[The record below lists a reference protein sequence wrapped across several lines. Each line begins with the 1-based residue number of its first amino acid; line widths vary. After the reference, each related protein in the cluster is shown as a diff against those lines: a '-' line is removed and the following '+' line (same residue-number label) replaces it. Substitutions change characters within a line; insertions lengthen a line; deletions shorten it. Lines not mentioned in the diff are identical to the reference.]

1 MCGIGGAAGPAAT
14 KAAVEDMIG
23 RLTHRGPDAGAV
35 QAIGNSV
42 LGHRRLAIVDLSE
55 AGNQPMT
62 TGDGQLALV
71 ANGEIYNH
79 LDLRRELEAK
89 GHVFGSSSDNEVLLH
104 GWREWGA
111 ALFGRINGMFACA
124 LWDGRSGDLILA
136 RDRMGIKP
144 VFYRQAEDSL
154 FFASE
159 LKALLP
165 RNGTARLSMD
175 GLAQFLTLQN
185 YLDPDTIIDGVRMLP
200 PGSFL
205 RFRNGSLHSESYWRA
220 SFSES
225 AMARET
231 ALPEAAEAFR
241 NELDSSVR
249 RHLMSDVPV
258 STYLSAGLDSSGV
271 TCAAAQIEPGLKA
284 FTGRFGAGG
293 WYDEA
298 SGAAMVARHC
308 GAQHEVLDIGPQDF
322 AGHLDDLAYHLD
334 QPRMGMGSFP
344 QYMLAGQVARTHK
357 VVLTG
362 HGGDELFSGYPI
374 FKVLALHARLCATPL
389 EGLRGL
395 LSVRPA
401 ELPHLAYFWPGPWQ
415 PPTRR
420 QGLPVLFGGG
430 ELRRLLRPEVTSNVN
445 LDAVASRLESKVE
458 GGRSDYERLMLTY
471 LNVYLPGL
479 LAVEDGISMAHSVES
494 RVPLLDNNM
503 VAMALDLSPDL
514 KLTGWRT
521 KAIPREALQ
530 KVLPPELFSMPKRG
544 FPTPLRLW
552 LREELRD
559 WMRAR
564 LHPDSSPLV
573 TIFNPDALKNL
584 VDAFDRSLSRYA
596 RPFDEIKGHRMWMLL
611 CMDAWL
617 RQLQARLGVTVQA

>member
-1 MCGIGGAAGPAAT
+1 MCGIAGEAGPAA
-14 KAAVEDMIG
+14 AVAGVQEMVA
-23 RLTHRGPDAGAV
+23 RLAHRGPDAGAV
-35 QAIGNSV
+35 QAFGGCV

-55 AGNQPMT
+55 AGNQPMA

-79 LDLRRELEAK
+79 LELRRELAAK
-89 GHVFGSSSDNEVLLH
+89 GHVFRSSSDNEVLLH
-104 GWREWGA
+104 GWRAWGP
-111 ALFGRINGMFACA
+111 ALFPRVNGMFACA
-124 LWDGRSGDLILA
+124 LWDGRSGELILA

-144 VFYRQAEDSL
+144 LYFREAGDSL
-154 FFASE
+154 SFASE

-165 RNGTARLSMD
+165 RNATVRLSRD

-185 YLDPDTIIDGVRMLP
+185 YLDAETIFDGFRMLP
-200 PGSFL
+200 PGSYL
-205 RFRNGSLHSESYWRA
+205 RFSGGQPRVERYWRA
-220 SFSES
+220 RFPEGY
-225 AMARET
+225 AAKVT
-231 ALPEAAEAFR
+231 TLPEAAEAFR
-241 NELDSSVR
+241 AELDGAVH
-249 RHLMSDVPV
+249 RHMMADVPV
-258 STYLSAGLDSSGV
+258 AAYLSAGLDSSGV
-271 TCAAAQIEPGLKA
+271 TCIAARAESGLQA

-298 SGAAMVARHC
+298 SGAALVARHC
-308 GAQHEVLDIGPQDF
+308 GAGHSIVDIAPQDF
-322 AGHLDDLAYHLD
+322 AAHLDDLAYHLD
-334 QPRMGMGSFP
+334 QPRMGMGAFP
-344 QYMLAGQVARTHK
+344 QYMVARQVARTHK

-374 FKVLALHARLCATPL
+374 FKVLALHERLRAAPL

-430 ELRRLLRPEVTSNVN
+430 QLRALLRPEVF
-445 LDAVASRLESKVE
+445 SRLDLE
-458 GGRSDYERLMLTY
+458 GVAASLERQVAAGRSGYERLLLTY

-479 LAVEDGISMAHSVES
+479 LAVEDKISMAHSVES
-494 RVPLLDNNM
+494 RVPLLDNGM
-503 VAMALDLSPDL
+503 VAMALDLPPDL
-514 KLTGWRT
+514 KLAGWRT
-521 KAIPREALQ
+521 KAIPREALRP
-530 KVLPPELFSMPKRG
+530 VLPPELFAMPKRG
-544 FPTPLRLW
+544 FPTPVRLW
-552 LREELRD
+552 LRDELRD

-564 LHPDSSPLV
+564 LDPAGSPLAELFDGEALTRLVRDFDSSW
-573 TIFNPDALKNL
+573 
-584 VDAFDRSLSRYA
+584 SRYA

-617 RQLQARLGVTVQA
+617 RQLRARLGVSVRL